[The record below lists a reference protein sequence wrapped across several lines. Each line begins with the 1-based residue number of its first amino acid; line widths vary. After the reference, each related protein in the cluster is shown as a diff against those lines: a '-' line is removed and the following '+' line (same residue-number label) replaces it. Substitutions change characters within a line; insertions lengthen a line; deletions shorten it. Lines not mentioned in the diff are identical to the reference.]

1 MNREIIY
8 YNIINKKILNFYKKS
23 LIPVIKIWHYMI
35 YERIIYLSMSNITG
49 CIFIQK
55 KDEISY
61 STLVVLY
68 SKCVN
73 SLDYRDI
80 LIFVNLSSIY
90 LSLIYLSLTCIISSP
105 QYVNNDN
112 IVNISLKTLNHPIM
126 PHTYSQTLTSFHIS
140 PAYPIISAPHR
151 SPYP

>member
-1 MNREIIY
+1 
-8 YNIINKKILNFYKKS
+8 
-23 LIPVIKIWHYMI
+23 MI

-49 CIFIQK
+49 SIFIQK

-90 LSLIYLSLTCIISSP
+90 LSLIYLSLIYLSLTCIISSP
-105 QYVNNDN
+105 QYVNNGN

-140 PAYPIISAPHR
+140 PAYLIISAPHI